1 MVDRCHPR
9 AARGSTHTWPLATD
23 ITHLSRLDNADTKL
37 NAWGVSWVA
46 HRLPQAPFGLFDA
59 NIFHPNRN
67 TLAYSEPLIPTVLVG
82 APMRWLGASPVTTYN
97 VLLLAGMVTTGLSMY
112 VLVLRFTGD
121 HVAGLCAG
129 CLFVFNAHT
138 LTRIPHLQA
147 FHAQWL
153 PLALWALDR
162 LLGGNRR
169 RDALWLALFVSL
181 AALTSGY
188 LAVMTVVMLL
198 AAFIVRPDRW
208 LRPQGLSFVGSLA
221 IGAAVAVGIS
231 AVVLWPYAMTAQGA
245 LLERPLSEV
254 AIHSATVND
263 YLATGGRWHYA
274 AWSHRFYQLG
284 ADALFP
290 GGMALMLAIIAL
302 AAGRKADRGRVG
314 MLVAIGLAGVV
325 LSFGPATPVYEWV
338 YAVFPP
344 LRSIR
349 AASRFGYLLL
359 FAVAGLAGL
368 GLATVRRI
376 WPQRRWVTGITLCLI
391 AVVNLEALRAP
402 MGYLHFRGFSQI
414 YEAIASDPEAQV
426 VVEFP
431 FYQLRRVD
439 ANADY
444 VLASTVHW
452 KPLVNGYSGLVPPS
466 YVEAA
471 DKLQNFP
478 TPDTL
483 RYLDALGVTHLVVH
497 HWRYGDREQAARLLR
512 DVRACPQLELLSV
525 DAFGSRLY
533 RFHPDADVRRNLDAL
548 TGRMRKS
555 RSRAIDTSPRTGS
568 TSSRRRVPVLR
579 TAR

>member
-1 MVDRCHPR
+1 MWLFWAR
-9 AARGSTHTWPLATD
+9 ASVQKGAGVERRTFLLARTWWIAAILVLLAVAHTWPLATD
-23 ITHLSRLDNADTKL
+23 VTHLSRLDNADTKL
-37 NAWGVSWVA
+37 NAWVVSWVA
-46 HRLPQAPFGLFDA
+46 HRLPQAPLSLFDA
-59 NIFHPNRN
+59 NIFHPNQH

-82 APMRWLGASPVTTYN
+82 APLRWLGASPVTTYN
-97 VLLLAGMVTTGLSMY
+97 LLLLVGMVTTGLSMY
-112 VLVLRFTGD
+112 VLVFRFTGD

-129 CLFVFNAHT
+129 CLFAFNAHT
-138 LTRIPHLQA
+138 LTRFSHLQA

-162 LLGGNRR
+162 LLVGNRR

-188 LAVMTVVMLL
+188 LAVMTVIMLV
-198 AAFIVRPDRW
+198 AAIIVRPDRW
-208 LRPQGLSFVGSLA
+208 LSRQGVSLAGSLA
-221 IGAAVAVGIS
+221 VGAAVAVGIS

-274 AWSHRFYQLG
+274 AWSNRFYQLG
-284 ADALFP
+284 ADSLFP
-290 GGMALMLAIIAL
+290 GGVGLMLALIAF
-302 AAGRKADRGRVG
+302 AGRKADRGRVG
-314 MLVAIGLAGVV
+314 MLAAVGLAGLV

-338 YAVFPP
+338 YTVFPP

-368 GLATVRRI
+368 GLATVRR
-376 WPQRRWVTGITLCLI
+376 WGPQRPWVTGVALCLI

-402 MGYLHFRGFSQI
+402 MGYVRFRGFSEI

-431 FYQLRRVD
+431 FYHPRRV
-439 ANADY
+439 ASNADY

-466 YVEAA
+466 YAEAA
-471 DKLQNFP
+471 EELQDFP

-483 RYLDALGVTHLVVH
+483 RYLDTLGVTHLVVH

-512 DVRACPQLELLSV
+512 DVRASPRLELLRV
-525 DAFGSRLY
+525 DAIGSRLY
-533 RFHPDADVRRNLDAL
+533 QLHRP
-548 TGRMRKS
+548 
-555 RSRAIDTSPRTGS
+555 GS
-568 TSSRRRVPVLR
+568 LR
-579 TAR
+579 